1 MAFEKKYNEADVL
14 NYLKESKKEGRERML
29 KEIYEA
35 LDCSERTAWE
45 ILKPL
50 LDNKIERR
58 NVGTD
63 KKPVWLY
70 SLKIREEFHG
80 T

>member
-1 MAFEKKYNEADVL
+1 MVYEKKYTVEDL
-14 NYLKESKKEGRERML
+14 LKYLRASKKEGRERTL

-70 SLKIREEFHG
+70 SLKG
-80 T
+80 SSSAAAS